1 MSEEEYF
8 QKAKDHLIPRDI
20 YLRDS
25 KLHFNKNFEP
35 KYYIGQLASQLKF
48 QSKGTQT
55 ATITEKQGEKEVSI
69 RLFRAEMEL
78 GVRIVDP
85 QISSI
90 EDQDS
95 EKALDCI
102 KAELTG
108 NFIAEYIIDIDDI
121 ESEALKLFADRNVTY
136 HIWPFWR
143 EFVMDMMQ
151 RSRLPRVVMP
161 TLQI

>member
-20 YLRDS
+20 YLKDS

-35 KYYIGQLASQLKF
+35 KYYIGQLASQLKLQF
-48 QSKGTQT
+48 KGTQT
-55 ATITEKQGEKEVSI
+55 ATITEKQGEEEVSI

-108 NFIAEYIIDIDDI
+108 HFIAEYMIDIDDI

-151 RSRLPRVVMP
+151 RARLPRVVIP